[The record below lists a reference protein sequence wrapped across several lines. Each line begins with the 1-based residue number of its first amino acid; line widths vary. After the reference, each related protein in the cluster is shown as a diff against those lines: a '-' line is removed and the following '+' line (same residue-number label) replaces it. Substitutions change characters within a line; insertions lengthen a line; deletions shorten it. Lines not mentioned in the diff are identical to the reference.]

1 MTLRRILLTTIITL
15 LPILA
20 TSAEEKVDSVFESLY
35 NQFFNLYSDKDKEKE
50 FHEVS
55 NKFQEYLLSQGKTF
69 AYYKIRFNEVLYAT
83 EHNQTYQAIKKANLM
98 MDDMKNDGIKKYDL
112 VYSAL
117 GNIFESRGNV
127 RMARHYYMEA
137 LDYAQKED
145 TAEVSGIYPKMAS
158 LLMLIEPDEAMK
170 WNEKFK
176 AGTDGYPPYYKVY
189 LTIRGIIH
197 FTMNDKQAF
206 LNDYKEFEDF
216 FTKHPDL
223 DDYGKYP
230 MEIIKLAYDGKYQE
244 ALNRLKQTTTDL
256 TEIDRYN
263 MAIIIYQLMG
273 EKGEAIR
280 VANQRAYVR
289 DSLNSDM
296 LFDNLN
302 EINVEMNVAKMK
314 QEAAETH
321 IRYFTILSGLLLLVI
336 LILIFWII
344 ARRKARK
351 QLIKKNEQLKE
362 ALSMAEEANKMKA
375 SFIRNITHEIRTPL
389 NAINGF
395 TQLLNNPNFE
405 LNEEEKATMTS
416 TIKKNVDNITQI
428 VDEILQ
434 VADKESKSVYAK
446 NDIVNCCQFIHEM
459 IEKYQSEAS
468 FGVTLDCSSNI
479 GKNFTIK
486 TNETALRRIVCHL
499 LDNAVKF
506 TEKGNIH
513 VNCELAAEQNAIR
526 ISVTDTGIGIP
537 EDKQE
542 QIFERFYKVDSFSQG
557 IGLGLSVSRMIA
569 QKLGGNLVLDSSYKE
584 GSRFVVTI
592 PIA

>member
-1 MTLRRILLTTIITL
+1 MTLRRFLLTTIITL
-15 LPILA
+15 LPIVA
-20 TSAEEKVDSVFESLY
+20 TNAEEKVDSVFEGLY
-35 NQFFNLYSDKDKEKE
+35 NQFFNLYSDPDKEKE
-50 FHEVS
+50 FYVVS
-55 NKFQEYLLSQGKTF
+55 NKFQKYLLSKGMTV

-83 EHNQTYQAIKKANLM
+83 EHNQTYQAIKKANQM

-137 LDYAQKED
+137 LNYAQKED
-145 TAEVSGIYPKMAS
+145 TAEVSGIYPRMAS

-263 MAIIIYQLMG
+263 MAIIIYQLIG
-273 EKGEAIR
+273 EKGEAIK

-336 LILIFWII
+336 LILIFWIV

-459 IEKYQSEAS
+459 IEKYQSETS

-486 TNETALRRIVCHL
+486 TNETALRRIVSHL

-506 TEKGNIH
+506 TEKGSIH
-513 VNCELAAEQNAIR
+513 INCELEAEQNAIR
-526 ISVTDTGIGIP
+526 INITDTGIGIP

-542 QIFERFYKVDSFSQG
+542 QIFERFYKVDSFSKG

-569 QKLGGNLVLDSSYKE
+569 QKLGGNLVLDSTYKE
-584 GSRFVVTI
+584 GSRFIVTI
-592 PIA
+592 PVD

>member
-1 MTLRRILLTTIITL
+1 MTLRRILLTIIITL
-15 LPILA
+15 LPIVA
-20 TSAEEKVDSVFESLY
+20 TNAEEKVDSVFEGLY

-50 FHEVS
+50 FYEVS
-55 NKFQEYLLSQGKTF
+55 NKFQEYLLSKGMTV

-83 EHNQTYQAIKKANLM
+83 EHNQTYQAIKKANQM
-98 MDDMKNDGIKKYDL
+98 MDDMKNDGIKKYDM

-145 TAEVSGIYPKMAS
+145 TAEVIGIYPRMAS

-176 AGTDGYPPYYKVY
+176 AGTDDYPPYYKVY

-197 FTMNDKQAF
+197 FTKNEKQAF
-206 LNDYKEFEDF
+206 LDDYKEFEDF

-230 MEIIKLAYDGKYQE
+230 MEVIKLAYNGKYQE

-314 QEAAETH
+314 QEAAETQA
-321 IRYFTILSGLLLLVI
+321 RYFTILSGLLLLVI
-336 LILIFWII
+336 LILIFWIV

-351 QLIKKNEQLKE
+351 QLVKKNEQLKE

-486 TNETALRRIVCHL
+486 TNEIALRRIVTHL

-506 TEKGNIH
+506 TEKGIIH
-513 VNCELAAEQNAIR
+513 ISCELAAEQNAIR

-542 QIFERFYKVDSFSQG
+542 QIFERFYKVNAFSQG

-569 QKLGGNLVLDSSYKE
+569 QKLGGNLVLDSTYKE
-584 GSRFVVTI
+584 GSRFIVTI
-592 PIA
+592 PVD

>member
-15 LPILA
+15 LPIVA
-20 TSAEEKVDSVFESLY
+20 TNAEEKVDSVFEGLY
-35 NQFFNLYSDKDKEKE
+35 NQFFNLYSDPDKEKE
-50 FHEVS
+50 FYEVS
-55 NKFQEYLLSQGKTF
+55 NKFQEYLLSKGMTV

-83 EHNQTYQAIKKANLM
+83 EHNQTYQAIKKANQM
-98 MDDMKNDGIKKYDL
+98 MDDMKNDGIKKYDM

-145 TAEVSGIYPKMAS
+145 TAEVFGIYPRMAS

-314 QEAAETH
+314 QEAAETQA
-321 IRYFTILSGLLLLVI
+321 RYFTILSGLLLLVI

-486 TNETALRRIVCHL
+486 TNETALRRIVSHL

-506 TEKGNIH
+506 TEKGSIH
-513 VNCELAAEQNAIR
+513 INCELEAEQNAIR

-569 QKLGGNLVLDSSYKE
+569 QKLGGNLVLDSTYKE
-584 GSRFVVTI
+584 GSRFIVTI
-592 PIA
+592 PVA

>member
-145 TAEVSGIYPKMAS
+145 TAEVTGIYPRMAS

-486 TNETALRRIVCHL
+486 TNETALRRIVTHL

-506 TEKGNIH
+506 TEKGSIH

-569 QKLGGNLVLDSSYKE
+569 QKLGGNLILDSSYKE

>member
-20 TSAEEKVDSVFESLY
+20 TNAEEKVDSVFESLY

-50 FHEVS
+50 FYEVS

-137 LDYAQKED
+137 LNYAQKED
-145 TAEVSGIYPKMAS
+145 TAEVSGIYPRMAS

-176 AGTDGYPPYYKVY
+176 ASTDGYPPYHKVY

-197 FTMNDKQAF
+197 FTKNEKQAF

-216 FTKHPDL
+216 CTKHPDL

-230 MEIIKLAYDGKYQE
+230 MEVIKLAYEGKSQE
-244 ALNRLKQTTTDL
+244 ALDKLKMTTTDL

-263 MAIIIYQLMG
+263 MAIIIYQLIG
-273 EKGEAIR
+273 EKGEAIK

-446 NDIVNCCQFIHEM
+446 NDTINCCQFLHEM
-459 IEKYQSEAS
+459 IEKYQSEVS
-468 FGVTLDCSSNI
+468 FGVTMDCSSNI

-506 TEKGNIH
+506 TEKGSIH
-513 VNCELAAEQNAIR
+513 ISCELEAEQNAIR

-542 QIFERFYKVDSFSQG
+542 QIFERFYKVDSFSKG

-592 PIA
+592 PIT

>member
-1 MTLRRILLTTIITL
+1 MTLRRILPTIIITL
-15 LPILA
+15 LPIVA
-20 TSAEEKVDSVFESLY
+20 TNAEEKVDSVFEGLY
-35 NQFFNLYSDKDKEKE
+35 NQFFNLYSDPDKEKE
-50 FHEVS
+50 FYEVS
-55 NKFQEYLLSQGKTF
+55 NKFQEYLLSKGMTV

-83 EHNQTYQAIKKANLM
+83 EHNQTYQAIKKANQM
-98 MDDMKNDGIKKYDL
+98 MDDMKNDGIKKYDM

-145 TAEVSGIYPKMAS
+145 TAEVFGIYPRMAS

-197 FTMNDKQAF
+197 FTKNEKQAF
-206 LNDYKEFEDF
+206 LDDYKEFEDF

-486 TNETALRRIVCHL
+486 TNETALRRIVSHL

-506 TEKGNIH
+506 TEKGSIH
-513 VNCELAAEQNAIR
+513 INCELEAEQNAIR
-526 ISVTDTGIGIP
+526 INITDTGIGIP

-542 QIFERFYKVDSFSQG
+542 QIFERFYKVNAFSLG

-584 GSRFVVTI
+584 GSRFIVTI
-592 PIA
+592 PVA

>member
-1 MTLRRILLTTIITL
+1 MNLRRILLTTIITL

-35 NQFFNLYSDKDKEKE
+35 NQFFNLYSEKDKEKE

-83 EHNQTYQAIKKANLM
+83 EHNQTYQAIKKANQM

-137 LDYAQKED
+137 LNYAQKED
-145 TAEVSGIYPKMAS
+145 TAEVSGIYPRMAS

-176 AGTDGYPPYYKVY
+176 ASTDGYPPYHKVY

-197 FTMNDKQAF
+197 FTKNEKQAF

-216 FTKHPDL
+216 CTKHPDL

-230 MEIIKLAYDGKYQE
+230 MEVIKLAYEGKSQE
-244 ALNRLKQTTTDL
+244 ALDKLKMTTTDL

-263 MAIIIYQLMG
+263 MAIIIYQLIG
-273 EKGEAIR
+273 EKGEAIK

-405 LNEEEKATMTS
+405 LNEEDKATMTS

-446 NDIVNCCQFIHEM
+446 NDTINCCQFLHEM
-459 IEKYQSEAS
+459 IKKYQSEAS

-506 TEKGNIH
+506 TEKGSIH
-513 VNCELAAEQNAIR
+513 VNCELEAEQNAIR

-537 EDKQE
+537 EDKEE
-542 QIFERFYKVDSFSQG
+542 QIVERFYKVDSFSKG

-569 QKLGGNLVLDSSYKE
+569 QKLGGNLVLDSTYKE
-584 GSRFVVTI
+584 GSRFIVTI
-592 PIA
+592 PID

>member
-1 MTLRRILLTTIITL
+1 MTQRRILLTIIITL
-15 LPILA
+15 LPIVA
-20 TSAEEKVDSVFESLY
+20 TNAEEKVDSVFEGLY
-35 NQFFNLYSDKDKEKE
+35 NQFFNLYSDQDKEKE
-50 FHEVS
+50 FYEVS
-55 NKFQEYLLSQGKTF
+55 NKFQEYLLSKGMTV

-83 EHNQTYQAIKKANLM
+83 EHNQTYQAIKKANQM
-98 MDDMKNDGIKKYDL
+98 MDDMKNDGIKKYDM

-127 RMARHYYMEA
+127 RMARHYYLEA

-145 TAEVSGIYPKMAS
+145 TAEVSGIYPRMAS

-197 FTMNDKQAF
+197 FTKNEKQAY
-206 LNDYKEFEDF
+206 LDDYKEFEDF

-230 MEIIKLAYDGKYQE
+230 MEVIKLAYDGKYQE

-314 QEAAETH
+314 QEAAETQA
-321 IRYFTILSGLLLLVI
+321 RYFTILSGLLLLVI
-336 LILIFWII
+336 LILIFWIV

-351 QLIKKNEQLKE
+351 QLVKKNEQLKE
-362 ALSMAEEANKMKA
+362 ALNMAEEANKMKA

-395 TQLLNNPNFE
+395 TQLLNNPSFE

-468 FGVTLDCSSNI
+468 FGVTLDYSSNI

-486 TNETALRRIVCHL
+486 TNEIALRRIVTHL

-513 VNCELAAEQNAIR
+513 ISCELAAEQNAIR

-542 QIFERFYKVDSFSQG
+542 QIFERFYKVNAFSQG

>member
-1 MTLRRILLTTIITL
+1 MNLRRILLTTIITL
-15 LPILA
+15 LPIVA
-20 TSAEEKVDSVFESLY
+20 TSAEEKGDSVFESLY

-50 FHEVS
+50 FYEVS

-137 LDYAQKED
+137 LNYAQKED
-145 TAEVSGIYPKMAS
+145 TAEVSSIYPRMAS

-176 AGTDGYPPYYKVY
+176 ASTDGYPPYHKVY

-197 FTMNDKQAF
+197 FTKNEKQAF

-216 FTKHPDL
+216 CAKHPDL

-230 MEIIKLAYDGKYQE
+230 MEVIKLAYEGKSQE
-244 ALNRLKQTTTDL
+244 ALDKLKMTTTDL

-263 MAIIIYQLMG
+263 MAIIIYQLIG
-273 EKGEAIR
+273 EKGEAIK

-405 LNEEEKATMTS
+405 LNEEDKNTMTS

-446 NDIVNCCQFIHEM
+446 NDTINCCQFLHEM

-506 TEKGNIH
+506 TEKGSIH
-513 VNCELAAEQNAIR
+513 VNCELEAEQNAIR

-542 QIFERFYKVDSFSQG
+542 QIFERFYKVDSFSKG

-569 QKLGGNLVLDSSYKE
+569 QKLGGNLVLDSTYKE
-584 GSRFVVTI
+584 GSRFIVTI
-592 PIA
+592 PID

>member
-50 FHEVS
+50 FYEVS
-55 NKFQEYLLSQGKTF
+55 NKFQEYLLSKGMTV

-83 EHNQTYQAIKKANLM
+83 EHNQTYQAIKKANQM
-98 MDDMKNDGIKKYDL
+98 MDDMKNDGIKKYDM

-127 RMARHYYMEA
+127 RMARHYYLEA

-145 TAEVSGIYPKMAS
+145 TAEVSGIYPRMAS

-486 TNETALRRIVCHL
+486 TNETALRRIVSHL

-506 TEKGNIH
+506 TEKGSIH
-513 VNCELAAEQNAIR
+513 INCELEAEQNAIR
-526 ISVTDTGIGIP
+526 INITDTGIGIP

-569 QKLGGNLVLDSSYKE
+569 QKLGGNLVLDSTYKE
-584 GSRFVVTI
+584 GSRFIVMI
-592 PIA
+592 PVD

>member
-1 MTLRRILLTTIITL
+1 MNLRRILLTTIITL

-35 NQFFNLYSDKDKEKE
+35 NQFFNLYSEKDKEKE

-137 LDYAQKED
+137 LNYAQKED
-145 TAEVSGIYPKMAS
+145 TAEVSGIYPRMAS

-176 AGTDGYPPYYKVY
+176 ASTDGYPPYHKVY

-197 FTMNDKQAF
+197 FTKNEKQAF

-216 FTKHPDL
+216 CTKHPDL

-230 MEIIKLAYDGKYQE
+230 MEVIKLAYEGKSQE
-244 ALNRLKQTTTDL
+244 ALDKLKMTTTDL

-263 MAIIIYQLMG
+263 MAIIIYQLIG
-273 EKGEAIR
+273 EKGEAIK

-405 LNEEEKATMTS
+405 LNEEDKATMTS

-446 NDIVNCCQFIHEM
+446 NDTINCCQFLHEM
-459 IEKYQSEAS
+459 IKKYQSEAS

-506 TEKGNIH
+506 TEKGSIH
-513 VNCELAAEQNAIR
+513 VNCELEAEQNAIR

-542 QIFERFYKVDSFSQG
+542 QIFERFYKVDSFSKG

>member
-1 MTLRRILLTTIITL
+1 
-15 LPILA
+15 
-20 TSAEEKVDSVFESLY
+20 
-35 NQFFNLYSDKDKEKE
+35 
-50 FHEVS
+50 
-55 NKFQEYLLSQGKTF
+55 
-69 AYYKIRFNEVLYAT
+69 
-83 EHNQTYQAIKKANLM
+83 
-98 MDDMKNDGIKKYDL
+98 
-112 VYSAL
+112 
-117 GNIFESRGNV
+117 
-127 RMARHYYMEA
+127 
-137 LDYAQKED
+137 
-145 TAEVSGIYPKMAS
+145 
-158 LLMLIEPDEAMK
+158 MLIEPDEAMK

-176 AGTDGYPPYYKVY
+176 ASTDGYPPYHKVY

-197 FTMNDKQAF
+197 FTKNEKQAF

-216 FTKHPDL
+216 CTKHPDL

-230 MEIIKLAYDGKYQE
+230 MEVIKLAYEGKSQE
-244 ALNRLKQTTTDL
+244 ALDMLKMTTTDL

-263 MAIIIYQLMG
+263 MAIIIYQLIG
-273 EKGEAIR
+273 EKGEAIK

-405 LNEEEKATMTS
+405 LNEEDKNTMTS

-446 NDIVNCCQFIHEM
+446 NDTINCCQFLHEM
-459 IEKYQSEAS
+459 IEKYQSEVS
-468 FGVTLDCSSNI
+468 FGVTMNCSSNI

-506 TEKGNIH
+506 TEKGSIH
-513 VNCELAAEQNAIR
+513 VNCELEAEQNAIR

-542 QIFERFYKVDSFSQG
+542 QIFERFYKVDSFSKG

-569 QKLGGNLVLDSSYKE
+569 QKLGGNLILDSSYKE

>member
-1 MTLRRILLTTIITL
+1 
-15 LPILA
+15 
-20 TSAEEKVDSVFESLY
+20 
-35 NQFFNLYSDKDKEKE
+35 
-50 FHEVS
+50 
-55 NKFQEYLLSQGKTF
+55 
-69 AYYKIRFNEVLYAT
+69 
-83 EHNQTYQAIKKANLM
+83 
-98 MDDMKNDGIKKYDL
+98 
-112 VYSAL
+112 
-117 GNIFESRGNV
+117 
-127 RMARHYYMEA
+127 
-137 LDYAQKED
+137 
-145 TAEVSGIYPKMAS
+145 
-158 LLMLIEPDEAMK
+158 
-170 WNEKFK
+170 
-176 AGTDGYPPYYKVY
+176 
-189 LTIRGIIH
+189 
-197 FTMNDKQAF
+197 
-206 LNDYKEFEDF
+206 
-216 FTKHPDL
+216 
-223 DDYGKYP
+223 
-230 MEIIKLAYDGKYQE
+230 
-244 ALNRLKQTTTDL
+244 
-256 TEIDRYN
+256 
-263 MAIIIYQLMG
+263 
-273 EKGEAIR
+273 
-280 VANQRAYVR
+280 
-289 DSLNSDM
+289 M

-405 LNEEEKATMTS
+405 LNEEDKNTMTS

-486 TNETALRRIVCHL
+486 TNETALRRIVSHL

-506 TEKGNIH
+506 TEKGSIH
-513 VNCELAAEQNAIR
+513 INCELEAEQNAIR

-542 QIFERFYKVDSFSQG
+542 QIFERFYKVNAFSQG

-569 QKLGGNLVLDSSYKE
+569 QKLGGNLILDSSYKE

>member
-1 MTLRRILLTTIITL
+1 MNLRRILLTTIITL

-35 NQFFNLYSDKDKEKE
+35 NQFFNLYSEKDKEKE

-83 EHNQTYQAIKKANLM
+83 EHNQTYQAIKKANQM

-137 LDYAQKED
+137 LNYAQKED
-145 TAEVSGIYPKMAS
+145 TAEVSGIYPRMAS

-176 AGTDGYPPYYKVY
+176 ASTDGYPPYHKVY

-197 FTMNDKQAF
+197 FTKNEKQAF

-216 FTKHPDL
+216 CTKHPDL

-230 MEIIKLAYDGKYQE
+230 MEVIKLAYEGKSQE
-244 ALNRLKQTTTDL
+244 ALDKLKMTTTDL

-263 MAIIIYQLMG
+263 MAIIIYQLIG
-273 EKGEAIR
+273 EKGEAIK

-405 LNEEEKATMTS
+405 LNEEDKATMTS

-446 NDIVNCCQFIHEM
+446 NDTINCCQFLHEM
-459 IEKYQSEAS
+459 IKKYQSEAS

-506 TEKGNIH
+506 TEKGSIH
-513 VNCELAAEQNAIR
+513 VNCELEAEQNAIR

-542 QIFERFYKVDSFSQG
+542 QIFERFYKVDSFSKG

-569 QKLGGNLVLDSSYKE
+569 QKLGGNLVLDSTYKE
-584 GSRFVVTI
+584 GSRFIVTI
-592 PIA
+592 PID

>member
-1 MTLRRILLTTIITL
+1 MTLRRFLLTIIITL
-15 LPILA
+15 LPIVA
-20 TSAEEKVDSVFESLY
+20 TNAEEKVDSVFKGLY
-35 NQFFNLYSDKDKEKE
+35 NQFFNLYSDQDKEKE
-50 FHEVS
+50 FYEVS
-55 NKFQEYLLSQGKTF
+55 NKFQEYLLSKGMTV

-83 EHNQTYQAIKKANLM
+83 EHNQTYQAIKKANQM
-98 MDDMKNDGIKKYDL
+98 MDDMKNDGIKKYDM

-127 RMARHYYMEA
+127 RMARHYYLEA

-145 TAEVSGIYPKMAS
+145 TAEVTGIYPRMAS

-197 FTMNDKQAF
+197 FTKNEKQAF
-206 LNDYKEFEDF
+206 LDDYKEFEDF

-230 MEIIKLAYDGKYQE
+230 MEVIKLAYDGKYQE

-280 VANQRAYVR
+280 VANQRAYAR

-336 LILIFWII
+336 LILIFWIV

-395 TQLLNNPNFE
+395 TQLLNNPNIE

-434 VADKESKSVYAK
+434 VADKESKSVYTK

-459 IEKYQSEAS
+459 IEKYQSKAS
-468 FGVTLDCSSNI
+468 FGVTLDYSSNI

-486 TNETALRRIVCHL
+486 TNEIALRRIVTHL

-513 VNCELAAEQNAIR
+513 ISCELAAEQNAIR
-526 ISVTDTGIGIP
+526 ISVTDTGIGIS

-569 QKLGGNLVLDSSYKE
+569 QKLGGNLILDSSYKE

>member
-20 TSAEEKVDSVFESLY
+20 TNAEEKVDSVFESLY

-50 FHEVS
+50 FYEVS

-137 LDYAQKED
+137 LNYAQKED
-145 TAEVSGIYPKMAS
+145 TAEVSGIYPRMAS

-176 AGTDGYPPYYKVY
+176 ASTDGYPPYHKVY

-197 FTMNDKQAF
+197 FTKNEKQAF

-216 FTKHPDL
+216 CTKHPDL

-230 MEIIKLAYDGKYQE
+230 MEVIKLAYEGKSQE
-244 ALNRLKQTTTDL
+244 ALDMLKMTTTDL

-263 MAIIIYQLMG
+263 MAIIIYQLIG
-273 EKGEAIR
+273 EKGEAIK

-405 LNEEEKATMTS
+405 LNEEDKNTMTS

-446 NDIVNCCQFIHEM
+446 NDTINCCQFLHEM
-459 IEKYQSEAS
+459 IKKYQSEAS
-468 FGVTLDCSSNI
+468 FGVTLNCSSNI

-506 TEKGNIH
+506 TEKGSIH
-513 VNCELAAEQNAIR
+513 VNCELEAEQNAIR

-542 QIFERFYKVDSFSQG
+542 QIFERFYKVDSFSKG

-569 QKLGGNLVLDSSYKE
+569 QKLGGNLVLDSTYKE
-584 GSRFVVTI
+584 GSRFIVTI
-592 PIA
+592 PID

>member
-1 MTLRRILLTTIITL
+1 MTLRRFLLTIIITL
-15 LPILA
+15 LPIVA
-20 TSAEEKVDSVFESLY
+20 TNAEEKVDSVFKGLY
-35 NQFFNLYSDKDKEKE
+35 NQFFNLYSDQDKEKE
-50 FHEVS
+50 FYEVS
-55 NKFQEYLLSQGKTF
+55 NKFQEYLLSKGMTV

-83 EHNQTYQAIKKANLM
+83 EHNQTYQAIKKANQM
-98 MDDMKNDGIKKYDL
+98 MDDMKNDGIKKYDM

-145 TAEVSGIYPKMAS
+145 TAEVTGIYPRMAS

-197 FTMNDKQAF
+197 FTKNEKQAF
-206 LNDYKEFEDF
+206 LDDYKEFEDF

-230 MEIIKLAYDGKYQE
+230 MEVIKLAYDGKYQE

-263 MAIIIYQLMG
+263 MA
-273 EKGEAIR
+273 KAIR
-280 VANQRAYVR
+280 VANQRAYAR

-336 LILIFWII
+336 LILIFWIV

-395 TQLLNNPNFE
+395 TQLLNNPNIE

-434 VADKESKSVYAK
+434 VADKESKSVYTK

-459 IEKYQSEAS
+459 IEKYQSKAS
-468 FGVTLDCSSNI
+468 FGVTLDYSSNI

-486 TNETALRRIVCHL
+486 TNEIALRRIVTHL

-513 VNCELAAEQNAIR
+513 ISCELAAEQNAIR
-526 ISVTDTGIGIP
+526 ISVTDTGIGIS

-569 QKLGGNLVLDSSYKE
+569 QKLGGNLILDSSYKE

>member
-1 MTLRRILLTTIITL
+1 MNLRRILLTTIITL
-15 LPILA
+15 LPIVA
-20 TSAEEKVDSVFESLY
+20 TNAEEKVDSVFEGLY
-35 NQFFNLYSDKDKEKE
+35 NQFFNLYSDPNKEKE
-50 FHEVS
+50 FYEVS
-55 NKFQEYLLSQGKTF
+55 NKFQEYLLSKGMTV

-83 EHNQTYQAIKKANLM
+83 EHNQTYQAIKKANQM
-98 MDDMKNDGIKKYDL
+98 MDDMKNDGIKKYDM

-145 TAEVSGIYPKMAS
+145 TAEVSGIYPRMAS

-263 MAIIIYQLMG
+263 MAIIIYQLIG
-273 EKGEAIR
+273 EKGEAIK

-405 LNEEEKATMTS
+405 LNEEDKNTMTS

-446 NDIVNCCQFIHEM
+446 NDIINCCQFLHEM

-486 TNETALRRIVCHL
+486 TNETALRRIVSHL

-506 TEKGNIH
+506 TEKGSIH
-513 VNCELAAEQNAIR
+513 INCELEAEQNAIR

-542 QIFERFYKVDSFSQG
+542 QIFERFYKVDSFSKG

>member
-20 TSAEEKVDSVFESLY
+20 TNAEEKVDSVFESLY
-35 NQFFNLYSDKDKEKE
+35 NQFFNLYSDPDKEKE
-50 FHEVS
+50 FYEVS
-55 NKFQEYLLSQGKTF
+55 NKFQEYLLSKGMTV

-83 EHNQTYQAIKKANLM
+83 EHNQTYQAIKKANQM
-98 MDDMKNDGIKKYDL
+98 MDDMKNDGIKKYDM

-127 RMARHYYMEA
+127 RMARHYYLEA

-145 TAEVSGIYPKMAS
+145 TAEVSGIYPRMAS

-314 QEAAETH
+314 QEAAETQA
-321 IRYFTILSGLLLLVI
+321 RYFTILSGLLLLVI

-362 ALSMAEEANKMKA
+362 ALSMAEEGNKMKA

-486 TNETALRRIVCHL
+486 TNETALRRIVSHL

-506 TEKGNIH
+506 TEKGIIH
-513 VNCELAAEQNAIR
+513 ISCELAAEQNAIR

-542 QIFERFYKVDSFSQG
+542 QIFERFYKVNAFSQG

-569 QKLGGNLVLDSSYKE
+569 QKLGGNLILDSSYKE

>member
-1 MTLRRILLTTIITL
+1 MTLRRILLTIIITL
-15 LPILA
+15 LPIVA
-20 TSAEEKVDSVFESLY
+20 INAEEKVDSVFEGLY
-35 NQFFNLYSDKDKEKE
+35 NQFFNLYSDQDKEKE
-50 FHEVS
+50 FYEVS
-55 NKFQEYLLSQGKTF
+55 NKFQEYLLSKGMTV

-83 EHNQTYQAIKKANLM
+83 EHNQTYQAIKKANQM
-98 MDDMKNDGIKKYDL
+98 MDDMKNDGIKKYDM

-145 TAEVSGIYPKMAS
+145 TAEVTGIYPRMAS

-197 FTMNDKQAF
+197 FTKNEKQAF
-206 LNDYKEFEDF
+206 LDDYKEFEDF

-314 QEAAETH
+314 QEAAETQA
-321 IRYFTILSGLLLLVI
+321 RYFTILSGLLLLVI

-486 TNETALRRIVCHL
+486 TNETALRRIVSHL

-506 TEKGNIH
+506 TEKGSIH
-513 VNCELAAEQNAIR
+513 INCELEAEQNAIR
-526 ISVTDTGIGIP
+526 INITDTGIGIP

-542 QIFERFYKVDSFSQG
+542 QIFERFYKVDSFSKG

>member
-50 FHEVS
+50 FYEVS

-137 LDYAQKED
+137 LNYAQKED
-145 TAEVSGIYPKMAS
+145 TAEVSGIYPRMAS

-176 AGTDGYPPYYKVY
+176 ASTDGYPPYHKVY

-197 FTMNDKQAF
+197 FTKNEKQAF

-216 FTKHPDL
+216 CTKHPDL

-230 MEIIKLAYDGKYQE
+230 MEVIKLAYEGKIQE
-244 ALNRLKQTTTDL
+244 ALDMLKMTTTDL

-263 MAIIIYQLMG
+263 MAIIIYQLIG
-273 EKGEAIR
+273 EKDEAIK

-405 LNEEEKATMTS
+405 LNEEDKNTMTS

-446 NDIVNCCQFIHEM
+446 NDTINCCQFLHEM

-468 FGVTLDCSSNI
+468 FGVTMNCSSNI

-506 TEKGNIH
+506 TEKGSIH
-513 VNCELAAEQNAIR
+513 VNCELEAEQNAIR

-542 QIFERFYKVDSFSQG
+542 QIFERFYKVDSFSKG

-569 QKLGGNLVLDSSYKE
+569 QKLGGNLVLDSTYKE
-584 GSRFVVTI
+584 GSRFIVTI
-592 PIA
+592 PID

>member
-35 NQFFNLYSDKDKEKE
+35 NQFFNLYSEKDKEKE

-263 MAIIIYQLMG
+263 MAIIIYQLIG
-273 EKGEAIR
+273 EKGEAIK

-405 LNEEEKATMTS
+405 LNEEDKNTMTS

-446 NDIVNCCQFIHEM
+446 NDTINCCQFLHEM

-513 VNCELAAEQNAIR
+513 VNCELEAEQNAIR

-537 EDKQE
+537 KDKQE

-569 QKLGGNLVLDSSYKE
+569 QKLGGNLVLDSTYKE
-584 GSRFVVTI
+584 GSRFIVTI
-592 PIA
+592 PID

>member
-15 LPILA
+15 LPIVA
-20 TSAEEKVDSVFESLY
+20 INAEEKVDSVFESLY

-50 FHEVS
+50 FYEVS

-137 LDYAQKED
+137 LNYAQKED
-145 TAEVSGIYPKMAS
+145 TAEVSGIYPRMAS

-176 AGTDGYPPYYKVY
+176 ASTDGYPPYHKVY

-197 FTMNDKQAF
+197 FTKNEKQAF

-216 FTKHPDL
+216 CTKHPDL

-230 MEIIKLAYDGKYQE
+230 MEVIKLAYEGKSQE
-244 ALNRLKQTTTDL
+244 ALDMLKMTTTDL

-263 MAIIIYQLMG
+263 MAIIIYQLIG
-273 EKGEAIR
+273 EKGEAIK

-506 TEKGNIH
+506 TEKGSIH
-513 VNCELAAEQNAIR
+513 VNCELEAEQNAIR

-569 QKLGGNLVLDSSYKE
+569 QKLGGNLILDSSYKE

>member
-50 FHEVS
+50 FYEVS

-137 LDYAQKED
+137 LNYAQKED
-145 TAEVSGIYPKMAS
+145 TAEVSGIYPRMAS

-176 AGTDGYPPYYKVY
+176 ASTDGYPPYHKVY

-197 FTMNDKQAF
+197 FTKNEKQAF

-216 FTKHPDL
+216 CTKHPDL

-230 MEIIKLAYDGKYQE
+230 MEVIKLAYEGKIQE
-244 ALNRLKQTTTDL
+244 ALDMLKMTTTDL

-263 MAIIIYQLMG
+263 MAIIIYQLIG
-273 EKGEAIR
+273 EKGEAIK

-405 LNEEEKATMTS
+405 LNEEDKNTMTS

-446 NDIVNCCQFIHEM
+446 NDTINCCQFLHEM
-459 IEKYQSEAS
+459 IEKYQSEVS
-468 FGVTLDCSSNI
+468 FGVTMNCSSNI

-506 TEKGNIH
+506 TEKGSIH
-513 VNCELAAEQNAIR
+513 VNCELEAEQNAIR

-537 EDKQE
+537 ENKQE
-542 QIFERFYKVDSFSQG
+542 QIFERFYKVDSFSKG

-569 QKLGGNLVLDSSYKE
+569 QKLGGNLVLDSTYKE
-584 GSRFVVTI
+584 GSRFIVTI
-592 PIA
+592 PID

>member
-50 FHEVS
+50 FYEVS
-55 NKFQEYLLSQGKTF
+55 NKFQEYLLSKGMTV

-83 EHNQTYQAIKKANLM
+83 EHNQTYQAIKKANQM
-98 MDDMKNDGIKKYDL
+98 MDDMKNDGIKKYDM

-127 RMARHYYMEA
+127 RMARHYYLEA

-145 TAEVSGIYPKMAS
+145 TAEVTGIYPRMAS

-486 TNETALRRIVCHL
+486 TNETALRRIVSHL

-506 TEKGNIH
+506 TEKGSIH
-513 VNCELAAEQNAIR
+513 INCELEAEQNAIR
-526 ISVTDTGIGIP
+526 INITDTGIGIP

-569 QKLGGNLVLDSSYKE
+569 QKLGGNLVLDSTYKE
-584 GSRFVVTI
+584 GSRFIVMI
-592 PIA
+592 PVD

>member
-1 MTLRRILLTTIITL
+1 
-15 LPILA
+15 
-20 TSAEEKVDSVFESLY
+20 
-35 NQFFNLYSDKDKEKE
+35 
-50 FHEVS
+50 
-55 NKFQEYLLSQGKTF
+55 
-69 AYYKIRFNEVLYAT
+69 
-83 EHNQTYQAIKKANLM
+83 
-98 MDDMKNDGIKKYDL
+98 MDVMKNDGIKKYDM

-145 TAEVSGIYPKMAS
+145 TAEVTGIYPRMAS

-197 FTMNDKQAF
+197 FTINDKQAF

-230 MEIIKLAYDGKYQE
+230 MEVIKLAYDGKYQE

-314 QEAAETH
+314 QEAAETQA
-321 IRYFTILSGLLLLVI
+321 RYFTILSGLLLLVI
-336 LILIFWII
+336 LILIFWIV

-351 QLIKKNEQLKE
+351 QLVKKNEQLKE

-395 TQLLNNPNFE
+395 TQLLNNPSFE

-486 TNETALRRIVCHL
+486 TNEIALRRIVTHL

-513 VNCELAAEQNAIR
+513 ISCELAAEQNAIR

-542 QIFERFYKVDSFSQG
+542 QIFERFYKVNAFSQG

>member
-1 MTLRRILLTTIITL
+1 MNLRRILLTTIITL

-35 NQFFNLYSDKDKEKE
+35 NQFFNLYSEKDKEKE

-137 LDYAQKED
+137 LNYAQKED
-145 TAEVSGIYPKMAS
+145 TAEVSGIYPRMAS

-176 AGTDGYPPYYKVY
+176 ASTDGYPPYHKVY

-197 FTMNDKQAF
+197 FTKNEKQAF

-216 FTKHPDL
+216 CTKHPDL

-230 MEIIKLAYDGKYQE
+230 MEVIKLAYEGKSQE
-244 ALNRLKQTTTDL
+244 ALDKLKMTTTDL

-263 MAIIIYQLMG
+263 MAIIIYQLIG
-273 EKGEAIR
+273 EKGEAIK

-405 LNEEEKATMTS
+405 LNEEDKATMTS

-446 NDIVNCCQFIHEM
+446 NDTINCCQFLHEM
-459 IEKYQSEAS
+459 IKKYQSEAS

-486 TNETALRRIVCHL
+486 TNETALRRIVSHL

-506 TEKGNIH
+506 TEKGSIH
-513 VNCELAAEQNAIR
+513 VNCELEAEQNAIR

-542 QIFERFYKVDSFSQG
+542 QIFERFYKVDSFSKG

-569 QKLGGNLVLDSSYKE
+569 QKLGGNLVLDSTYKE
-584 GSRFVVTI
+584 GSRFIVTI
-592 PIA
+592 PID

>member
-1 MTLRRILLTTIITL
+1 MNLRRILLTTIITL

-50 FHEVS
+50 FYEVS

-137 LDYAQKED
+137 LNYAQKED
-145 TAEVSGIYPKMAS
+145 TAEVSGIYPRMAS

-176 AGTDGYPPYYKVY
+176 ASTDGYPPYHKVY

-197 FTMNDKQAF
+197 FTKNEKQAF

-216 FTKHPDL
+216 CEKHPDL

-230 MEIIKLAYDGKYQE
+230 MEVIKLAYEGKSQE
-244 ALNRLKQTTTDL
+244 ALDKLKMTTTDL

-263 MAIIIYQLMG
+263 MAIIIYQLIG
-273 EKGEAIR
+273 EKGEAIK

-405 LNEEEKATMTS
+405 LNEEDKNTMTS

-446 NDIVNCCQFIHEM
+446 NDTINCCQFLHEM
-459 IEKYQSEAS
+459 IEKYQSEVS
-468 FGVTLDCSSNI
+468 FGVTMNCSSNI

-506 TEKGNIH
+506 TEKGSIH
-513 VNCELAAEQNAIR
+513 ISCELEAEQNAIR

-542 QIFERFYKVDSFSQG
+542 QIFERFYKVDSFSKG

-569 QKLGGNLVLDSSYKE
+569 QKLGGNLVLDSTYKE
-584 GSRFVVTI
+584 GSRFIVTI
-592 PIA
+592 PVD

>member
-1 MTLRRILLTTIITL
+1 MTLRRFLLTTIITL
-15 LPILA
+15 LPIVA
-20 TSAEEKVDSVFESLY
+20 TNAEEKVDSVFESLY
-35 NQFFNLYSDKDKEKE
+35 NQFFNLYSDQDKEKE
-50 FHEVS
+50 FYEVS
-55 NKFQEYLLSQGKTF
+55 NKFQEYLLSKGMTV

-83 EHNQTYQAIKKANLM
+83 EHNQTYQAIKKANQM
-98 MDDMKNDGIKKYDL
+98 MDDMKNDGIKKYDM

-127 RMARHYYMEA
+127 RMARHYYLEA

-145 TAEVSGIYPKMAS
+145 TAEVTGIYPRMAS
-158 LLMLIEPDEAMK
+158 LLMLIEPDEAME

-197 FTMNDKQAF
+197 FTKNEKQAY
-206 LNDYKEFEDF
+206 LDDYKEFEDF

-230 MEIIKLAYDGKYQE
+230 MEVIKLAYDGKYQE

-280 VANQRAYVR
+280 VANQRAYAR

-405 LNEEEKATMTS
+405 LNEEDKNTMTS

-486 TNETALRRIVCHL
+486 TNETALRRIVSHL

-506 TEKGNIH
+506 TEKGSIH
-513 VNCELAAEQNAIR
+513 VNCELEAEQNAIR

-542 QIFERFYKVDSFSQG
+542 QIFERFYKVDSFSKG

-569 QKLGGNLVLDSSYKE
+569 QKLGGNLVLDSTYKE
-584 GSRFVVTI
+584 GSRFIVTI
-592 PIA
+592 PID

>member
-1 MTLRRILLTTIITL
+1 MNLRRILLTTIITL
-15 LPILA
+15 LPIVA

-50 FHEVS
+50 FYEVS

-145 TAEVSGIYPKMAS
+145 TAEVTGIYPRMAS

-197 FTMNDKQAF
+197 FTMNDKQAS

-446 NDIVNCCQFIHEM
+446 NDTINCCQFLHEM
-459 IEKYQSEAS
+459 IEKYQSEVS

-506 TEKGNIH
+506 TEKGSIH
-513 VNCELAAEQNAIR
+513 VNCELEAEQNAIR

-569 QKLGGNLVLDSSYKE
+569 QKLGGNLILDSSYKE

>member
-35 NQFFNLYSDKDKEKE
+35 NQFFNLYSEKDKEKE

-137 LDYAQKED
+137 LNYAQKED
-145 TAEVSGIYPKMAS
+145 TAEVSGIYPRMAS

-176 AGTDGYPPYYKVY
+176 ASTDGYPPYHKVY

-197 FTMNDKQAF
+197 FTKNEKQAF

-216 FTKHPDL
+216 CTKHPDL

-230 MEIIKLAYDGKYQE
+230 MEVIKLAYEGKSQE
-244 ALNRLKQTTTDL
+244 ALDKLKMTTTDL

-263 MAIIIYQLMG
+263 MAIIIYQLIG
-273 EKGEAIR
+273 EKGEAIK

-405 LNEEEKATMTS
+405 LNEEDKATMTS

-446 NDIVNCCQFIHEM
+446 NDTINCCQFLHEM
-459 IEKYQSEAS
+459 IKKYQSEAS

-506 TEKGNIH
+506 TEKGSIH
-513 VNCELAAEQNAIR
+513 VNCELEAEQNAIR

-542 QIFERFYKVDSFSQG
+542 QIFERFYKVDSFSKG

-569 QKLGGNLVLDSSYKE
+569 QKLGGNLVLDSTYKE
-584 GSRFVVTI
+584 GSRFIVTI
-592 PIA
+592 PID

>member
-557 IGLGLSVSRMIA
+557 LRQFL
-569 QKLGGNLVLDSSYKE
+569 
-584 GSRFVVTI
+584 
-592 PIA
+592 

>member
-1 MTLRRILLTTIITL
+1 MNLRRILLTTIITL

-35 NQFFNLYSDKDKEKE
+35 NQFFNLYSEKDKEKE

-137 LDYAQKED
+137 LNYAQKED
-145 TAEVSGIYPKMAS
+145 TAEVSGIYPRMAS

-176 AGTDGYPPYYKVY
+176 ASTDGYPPYHKVY

-197 FTMNDKQAF
+197 FTKNEKQAF

-216 FTKHPDL
+216 CTKHPDL

-230 MEIIKLAYDGKYQE
+230 MEVIKLAYEGKSQE
-244 ALNRLKQTTTDL
+244 ALDKLKMTTTDL

-263 MAIIIYQLMG
+263 MAIIIYQLIG
-273 EKGEAIR
+273 EKGEAIK

-405 LNEEEKATMTS
+405 LNEEDKATMTS

-446 NDIVNCCQFIHEM
+446 NDTINCCQFLHEM
-459 IEKYQSEAS
+459 IKKYQSEAS

-506 TEKGNIH
+506 TEKGSIH
-513 VNCELAAEQNAIR
+513 VNCELEAEQNAIR

-542 QIFERFYKVDSFSQG
+542 QIFERFYKVDSFSKG

-569 QKLGGNLVLDSSYKE
+569 QKLGGNLVLDSTYKE
-584 GSRFVVTI
+584 GSRFIVKI
-592 PIA
+592 PVD

>member
-1 MTLRRILLTTIITL
+1 MTLRRFLLTTIITL
-15 LPILA
+15 LPIVA
-20 TSAEEKVDSVFESLY
+20 TNAEEKVDSVFESLY
-35 NQFFNLYSDKDKEKE
+35 NQFFNLYSDQDKEKE
-50 FHEVS
+50 FYEVS
-55 NKFQEYLLSQGKTF
+55 NKFQEYLLSKGMTV

-83 EHNQTYQAIKKANLM
+83 EHNQTYQAIKKANQM
-98 MDDMKNDGIKKYDL
+98 MDDMKNDGIKKYDM

-127 RMARHYYMEA
+127 RMARHYYLEA

-145 TAEVSGIYPKMAS
+145 TAEVTGIYPRMAS
-158 LLMLIEPDEAMK
+158 LLMLIEPDEAME

-197 FTMNDKQAF
+197 FTKNEKQAF
-206 LNDYKEFEDF
+206 LDDYKEFEDF

-230 MEIIKLAYDGKYQE
+230 MEVIKLAYDGKYQE

-263 MAIIIYQLMG
+263 MAIIIYQ
-273 EKGEAIR
+273 IR
-280 VANQRAYVR
+280 IANQRANAR

-434 VADKESKSVYAK
+434 VADKESKSVYTK

-486 TNETALRRIVCHL
+486 TNEIALRRIVTHL

-513 VNCELAAEQNAIR
+513 ISCELAAEQNAIR
-526 ISVTDTGIGIP
+526 ISVTDTGIGIS

-584 GSRFVVTI
+584 GSRFIVTI

>member
-35 NQFFNLYSDKDKEKE
+35 NQFFNLYSEKDKEKE

-137 LDYAQKED
+137 LNYAQKED
-145 TAEVSGIYPKMAS
+145 TAEVSGIYPRMAS

-176 AGTDGYPPYYKVY
+176 ASTDGYPPYHKVY

-197 FTMNDKQAF
+197 FTKNEKQAF

-216 FTKHPDL
+216 CTKHPDL

-230 MEIIKLAYDGKYQE
+230 MEVIKLAYEGKSQE
-244 ALNRLKQTTTDL
+244 ALDKLKMTTTDL

-263 MAIIIYQLMG
+263 MAIIIYQLIG
-273 EKGEAIR
+273 EKGEAIK

-405 LNEEEKATMTS
+405 LNEEDKATMTS

-446 NDIVNCCQFIHEM
+446 NDTINCCQFLHEM
-459 IEKYQSEAS
+459 IKKYQSEAS

-506 TEKGNIH
+506 TEKGSIH
-513 VNCELAAEQNAIR
+513 VNCELEAEQNAIR

-542 QIFERFYKVDSFSQG
+542 QIFERFYKVDSFSKG

-569 QKLGGNLVLDSSYKE
+569 QKLGGNLVLDSTYKE
-584 GSRFVVTI
+584 GSRFIVTI
-592 PIA
+592 PVD

>member
-83 EHNQTYQAIKKANLM
+83 EHNQTYQAIKKANQM
-98 MDDMKNDGIKKYDL
+98 MDDMKNDGIKKYDM

-468 FGVTLDCSSNI
+468 FGVTLDYSSNI

-513 VNCELAAEQNAIR
+513 VNCELEAEQNAIR

-569 QKLGGNLVLDSSYKE
+569 QKLGGNLVLDSTYKE
-584 GSRFVVTI
+584 GSRFIVTI
-592 PIA
+592 PID